1 MPLYAKVPGPIKL
14 VNVGNG
20 PTINNGI
27 ATDFTSANY
36 LKTNKVFATGNNTW
50 EAVFYAS
57 TPDISVRQNVMSYT
71 TGNGASVQVGIVTS
85 GNPVVFI
92 YIRDKNGSQPA
103 YPKNST
109 RTVEANKWYYFRVQ
123 FTGTNYFVDL
133 SEDGE
138 TWNRYIDVT
147 HSVPINQLTYLSVG
161 WNGGSASEYWRG
173 SIDLNKSYIKIG
185 DSMWYGIGLSRV
197 KVRSGLAKYSV
208 VGNPTIENGILS
220 NSGMNNYVCT
230 NTNYNVTN
238 NDSWEWVCKVKFT
251 ELPTSSYYNH
261 IMMMGPIGVSSISIT
276 YGSSAGGCYPV
287 SFIYVKEQPS
297 GAYINNSIPSYVL
310 SPNIWYYFKTEFKYP
325 YFTTSV
331 SMDGVNWTSKQCNI
345 NGKTL
350 RIDTNYPIY
359 FGRGR
364 DESMNT
370 LIDLSSSYIKI
381 NGSYFWRGSDYYQN
395 LDSYKVHQD
404 TFSKY
409 YTIVDGKLT
418 WANPNIYLENTS
430 LSKIDTGISSTDYPS
445 LDFTLKTSVTTLGTS
460 TSQTP
465 VIFGSNTGDVG
476 YIGYRVDD
484 SKYLCGGGYRNF
496 GTKITD
502 INYLTG
508 TISNYGTE
516 LSLTDNNITITC
528 SGGSSSNYNYN
539 LFCTGTEN
547 PADYRYAKARIYSG
561 MTMSVNGVKLRH
573 FVPVPKGLLIGNFV
587 VPSNGM
593 FDIVTQTFYGNAG
606 TGEFEIGGI
615 PNDYI
620 IEGGEMIWCNPDISL
635 ESTGTQY
642 IDTGIKSNSDL
653 EVSVKWYQ
661 VSGQV
666 FGNIETSSGVNKSF
680 GLDSTSAGG
689 YFRVGT
695 GYYTGGS
702 DTYAIPGWHTVIG
715 NKNTFIRD
723 GKTNTLSGSTFSDS
737 TNTITLFRYRG
748 GSSYLTGKVAYFG
761 ISKSGFQ
768 LQYLVPVPKGI
779 LIGDKI
785 APSNCMFD
793 LVTQTFFENQGT
805 GEFTISGL
813 SGNYIFIGDDVVWC
827 NSDIYLQCNG
837 AQYFDSGFKAN
848 QDTKIRVEY
857 THTQSGVQTVYCC
870 RDGLRV
876 NTTTLFSPVS
886 GTTGTRFDYN
896 TSQTELG
903 LNPTV
908 NARRVI
914 LADKNKC
921 YIDGVLKYTATY
933 AKFQSNNTMIF
944 GCSNGNGYANWSYF
958 KYHNIQLYDDDHLIR
973 YFIPVTTN
981 MQISGTT
988 IPAPGMW
995 DIVTKKYFGNKGTES
1010 FTYGGTNTDYQVKG
1024 NKIWWV
1030 NPSHYITSYGTYS
1043 SDTSVRGAS
1052 QVHTG
1057 IKAEDTGYLR
1067 IYTRMNGGEAN
1078 SFVTTDSAS
1087 PFNQY
1092 IYRNDNG
1099 KHINLSVSNGG
1110 VGYNNEI
1117 PNVGNAI
1124 SYTDA
1129 IAALNKPGYI
1139 SFECFFE
1146 GGQQYTNWYA
1156 GDVKIGYRYSTSYYT
1171 GEWVLNGSKTNSSDS
1186 GYWKYGNTSLIAAV
1200 FKNKQCKL
1208 SRYFVPVKSGWVAG
1222 NYTIPSDG
1230 LYDLVEGK
1238 FYQSDSTHLMTFH

>member
-1 MPLYAKVPGPIKL
+1 MPLYAKVPGPVKL
-14 VNVGNG
+14 VTVGDG
-20 PTINNGI
+20 PTITDGI

-36 LKTNKVFATGNNTW
+36 LKTNQVFSPGSSLFEIVVKASCTDNT
-50 EAVFYAS
+50 
-57 TPDISVRQNVMSYT
+57 VRQNVLSY
-71 TGNGASVQVGIVTS
+71 TS
-85 GNPVVFI
+85 GNAAIQLGVIHSSGVQKVYLYLYSSDGTTI
-92 YIRDKNGSQPA
+92 CSNKVSERTIELDKFYYYRLTFNGTS
-103 YPKNST
+103 YD
-109 RTVEANKWYYFRVQ
+109 
-123 FTGTNYFVDL
+123 VDL
-133 SEDGE
+133 SEDKV
-138 TWNRYIDVT
+138 TWNNYITVN
-147 HSVPINQLTYLSVG
+147 SSKQIRQLSTLTFG
-161 WNGGSASEYWRG
+161 WNGGSAAEYLRG
-173 SIDLNKSYIKIG
+173 SIDLNESYIKIG
-185 DSMWYGIGLSRV
+185 NNTWYGIGMSRV
-197 KVRSGLAKYSV
+197 RVQSGLAKYTK
-208 VGNPTIENGILS
+208 VGNPTIEDGILS
-220 NSGMNNYVCT
+220 NSGVNNYVCT

-261 IMMMGPIGVSSISIT
+261 IMMMGPIGVNSISIT
-276 YGSSAGGCYPV
+276 YGSTAGGCYPV
-287 SFIYVKEQPS
+287 SFIYVKEKPN

-331 SMDGVNWTSKQCNI
+331 STDGVNWTSKQCSI
-345 NGKTL
+345 AGKTL

-404 TFSKY
+404 NFSKY

-430 LSKIDTGISSTDYPS
+430 LSKIDTGISSTDYSS

-465 VIFGSNTGDVG
+465 VIFGSNTGDVS

-484 SKYLCGGGYRNF
+484 SKYLCGGVYRNF

-593 FDIVTQTFYGNAG
+593 WDTVTQTFYGNVG

-620 IEGGEMIWCNPDISL
+620 IEGGKMIWCNPDISL

-642 IDTGIKSNSDL
+642 IDTGIKSNSGL

-666 FGNIETSSGVNKSF
+666 FGNLETSSGVNKSF
-680 GLDSTSAGG
+680 GLDSVSAGG
-689 YFRVGT
+689 FFRVGT

-702 DTYAIPGWHTVIG
+702 DTYAVPGWHTVIG

-805 GEFTISGL
+805 GEFTIGGL
-813 SGNYIFIGDDVVWC
+813 SGDYIFVGDDVVWC
-827 NSDIYLQCNG
+827 NPSIYLRARGTNNG
-837 AQYFDSGFKAN
+837 GPQYIDTGLKLSNTSRVKVDFQFNVNSSWLFAADNNDDGYPRFGFIYSSGKHFAPVWYGANKTYKVGTSRFDKNTIDFNKINVTLNKTEYAYSAFTDRTFTTTQTCYLFANHMRDGSVAQTAQYDA
-848 QDTKIRVEY
+848 QI
-857 THTQSGVQTVYCC
+857 
-870 RDGLRV
+870 
-876 NTTTLFSPVS
+876 
-886 GTTGTRFDYN
+886 YN
-896 TSQTELG
+896 CSMY
-903 LNPTV
+903 N
-908 NARRVI
+908 N
-914 LADKNKC
+914 DK
-921 YIDGVLKYTATY
+921 LK
-933 AKFQSNNTMIF
+933 
-944 GCSNGNGYANWSYF
+944 
-958 KYHNIQLYDDDHLIR
+958 R

-995 DIVTKKYFGNKGTES
+995 DMVTKKFFPNKGTGS
-1010 FTYGGTNTDYQVKG
+1010 FTYGK
-1024 NKIWWV
+1024 
-1030 NPSHYITSYGTYS
+1030 
-1043 SDTSVRGAS
+1043 
-1052 QVHTG
+1052 
-1057 IKAEDTGYLR
+1057 
-1067 IYTRMNGGEAN
+1067 
-1078 SFVTTDSAS
+1078 DS
-1087 PFNQY
+1087 
-1092 IYRNDNG
+1092 
-1099 KHINLSVSNGG
+1099 
-1110 VGYNNEI
+1110 
-1117 PNVGNAI
+1117 
-1124 SYTDA
+1124 
-1129 IAALNKPGYI
+1129 
-1139 SFECFFE
+1139 
-1146 GGQQYTNWYA
+1146 
-1156 GDVKIGYRYSTSYYT
+1156 
-1171 GEWVLNGSKTNSSDS
+1171 
-1186 GYWKYGNTSLIAAV
+1186 
-1200 FKNKQCKL
+1200 
-1208 SRYFVPVKSGWVAG
+1208 
-1222 NYTIPSDG
+1222 
-1230 LYDLVEGK
+1230 
-1238 FYQSDSTHLMTFH
+1238 